1 MLSFSYVAR
10 NLKTGEKIEA
20 QIEAESEAAAARLL
34 GERDLAPLEIKL
46 LKDPGASD
54 GIFNRVPP
62 KQKVIFSRQ
71 LSTLV
76 NAGLPLVQS
85 LNTVRGQTPNKALKY
100 IISKIVS
107 DVEAGSSLSAAMA
120 RHPKVFGEVYTSLV
134 AAGEASGTLD
144 VSLTRLADQEEKD
157 AEMISKVRG
166 ALVYPLIVVMVLLG
180 VVTFLLT
187 SVLPQ
192 VQSLYAGLPGVKLP
206 LVTQVLLAVAHFILH
221 FWWLIFLVIGGGG
234 LAALRFVRTPG
245 GQQFIDELK
254 MKAWGIG
261 PLFMKVYMARFSRTS
276 ATLVASGVPLIQML
290 NTTAK
295 SIGNVHIEA
304 AINRATE
311 QVRGGKSLSAALSGD
326 DHFLELVPNM
336 IHIGEQSGA
345 LDSMLAKLADYYE
358 KEVDN
363 QIRSISTVIEPV
375 LMITVGIIALI
386 VVAAVLLPIYTLAG
400 KNFIHP

>member
-10 NLKTGEKIEA
+10 DTKTGEKIQA

-34 GERDLAPLEIKL
+34 SERGLAPLEIKL
-46 LKDPGASD
+46 LKSPGAGD
-54 GIFNRVPP
+54 GIFNRIPT
-62 KQKVIFSRQ
+62 KHKVIFSRQ

-85 LNTVRGQTPNKALKY
+85 LNTVRSQTPNKSLKFV
-100 IISKIVS
+100 ISKIVS
-107 DVEAGSSLSAAMA
+107 DVEAGSSLSDAMA
-120 RHPKVFGEVYTSLV
+120 RHPKVFDEVYTSLV

-144 VSLTRLADQEEKD
+144 VSLTRLSDQEEKD
-157 AEMISKVRG
+157 AEMISKLRG
-166 ALVYPLIVVMVLLG
+166 ALVYPLIVIIVLLG

-206 LVTQVLLAVAHFILH
+206 LVTQVLLGVAHIISR
-221 FWWLIFLVIGGGG
+221 FWWLILLLMGGGS
-234 LAALRFVRTPG
+234 LAALRFIRTPG
-245 GQQFIDELK
+245 GRLFIDELK
-254 MKAWGIG
+254 MKAWGVG

-276 ATLVASGVPLIQML
+276 ATLIASGVPLIQML

-295 SIGNVHIEA
+295 SIGNVHVA
-304 AINRATE
+304 SAITKATE
-311 QVRGGKSLSAALSGD
+311 QVRGGKSLSASLASD
-326 DHFLELVPNM
+326 KHFLELVPNM

-363 QIRSISTVIEPV
+363 QIKSISTVIEPV
-375 LMITVGIIALI
+375 LMVTVGIIALI

-400 KNFIHP
+400 KNFIRP

>member
-10 NLKTGEKIEA
+10 DTKTGEKIEA
-20 QIEAESEAAAARLL
+20 QIEAENEAAAARLL
-34 GERDLAPLEIKL
+34 SERGLAPLEIKPI
-46 LKDPGASD
+46 KDPGAGD
-54 GIFNRVPP
+54 GVFNRIPS

-85 LNTVRGQTPNKALKY
+85 LSTVRGQTPNKALKFV
-100 IISKIVS
+100 IGKVVS
-107 DVEAGSSLSAAMA
+107 DIEAGSSLSDAMA
-120 RHPKVFGEVYTSLV
+120 HHPKVFDEVYTSLV

-144 VSLTRLADQEEKD
+144 VSLTRLADQQEKD
-157 AEMISKVRG
+157 AEMIGKLRG
-166 ALVYPLIVVMVLLG
+166 ALVYPLIVIIVLLG

-206 LVTQVLLAVAHFILH
+206 LVTQILLNVAHFILS
-221 FWWLIFLVIGGGG
+221 FWWSILLFLGGGS
-234 LAALRFVRTPG
+234 AVALRWVHTPAG
-245 GQQFIDELK
+245 RLFIDELK
-254 MKAWGIG
+254 MRAWGVG
-261 PLFMKVYMARFSRTS
+261 PLFMKVYMARFSRTA

-304 AINRATE
+304 TIAKATE
-311 QVRGGKSLSAALSGD
+311 QVRGGKALSASLTGD
-326 DHFLELVPNM
+326 KHFLELVPNM

-345 LDSMLAKLADYYE
+345 LDDMLAKLADYYE

-363 QIRSISTVIEPV
+363 QIKSISTIIEPV
-375 LMITVGIIALI
+375 LMVTVGIIALI

-400 KNFIHP
+400 KNFIRP

>member
-10 NLKTGEKIEA
+10 DTKSGKKIEA
-20 QIEAESEAAAARLL
+20 TVEAENEAAAARLL
-34 GERDLAPLEIKL
+34 TDRGLAPLEIKL
-46 LKDPGASD
+46 LKDAAAGQ
-54 GIFNRVPP
+54 GVFNRIPS

-85 LNTVRGQTPNKALKY
+85 LTTVRGQTPNKSLKFV
-100 IISKIVS
+100 ISSIVS
-107 DVEAGSSLSAAMA
+107 DVEAGSSLSDAMA
-120 RHPKVFGEVYTSLV
+120 RHPKVFDEVYTSLV

-144 VSLTRLADQEEKD
+144 VSLTRLADQQEKD
-157 AEMISKVRG
+157 SEMVAKLRG
-166 ALVYPLIVVMVLLG
+166 ALVYPLIVIMVLTG
-180 VVTFLLT
+180 VVTFMLT

-206 LVTQVLLAVAHFILH
+206 LVTQLLLDVAHFILS
-221 FWWLIFLVIGGGG
+221 FWWIILLLLGGGG
-234 LAALRFVRTPG
+234 VAAFRWIRTHAG
-245 GQQFIDELK
+245 RLFLDGLK
-254 MKAWGIG
+254 MRAWGVG
-261 PLFMKVYMARFSRTS
+261 PLFMKIYMARFSRTS

-295 SIGNVHIEA
+295 SIGNVHVSA
-304 AINRATE
+304 AINKATE
-311 QVRGGKSLSAALSGD
+311 QVRGGKALSASLAND
-326 DHFLELVPNM
+326 KHFLELVPNM

-363 QIRSISTVIEPV
+363 QIKSISTVIEPV
-375 LMITVGIIALI
+375 LMVTVGIIALI
-386 VVAAVLLPIYTLAG
+386 VVAAVLLPIYSLAG
-400 KNFIHP
+400 KNFIRP

>member
-10 NLKTGEKIEA
+10 DTKTGEKIEA
-20 QIEAESEAAAARLL
+20 QIEAENEATAGRLL
-34 GERDLAPLEIKL
+34 TERGLAPLEIKL
-46 LKDPGASD
+46 IKDPGS
-54 GIFNRVPP
+54 GEGVFNRIPS

-85 LNTVRGQTPNKALKY
+85 LNTVRGQTPNKSLKFVT
-100 IISKIVS
+100 SKIVS
-107 DVEAGSSLSAAMA
+107 DVEAGSSLSDAMA
-120 RHPKVFGEVYTSLV
+120 RHPKVFDEVYTSLV

-157 AEMISKVRG
+157 AEMISKLRG

-180 VVTFLLT
+180 VVTFMLT

-206 LVTQVLLAVAHFILH
+206 LVTQILLGVAHIILH
-221 FWWLIFLVIGGGG
+221 FWWIILLVVGGTVTV
-234 LAALRFVRTPG
+234 ALRWVRTPG
-245 GQQFIDELK
+245 GRLFIDELK
-254 MKAWGIG
+254 MRAWGIG

-295 SIGNVHIEA
+295 SIGNVHVEA
-304 AINRATE
+304 AIAKATE
-311 QVRGGKSLSAALSGD
+311 QVRGGKSLSASLAGD
-326 DHFLELVPNM
+326 KHFLELVPNM

-363 QIRSISTVIEPV
+363 QIKSISTIIEPV

-400 KNFIHP
+400 KNFIRP

>member
-1 MLSFSYVAR
+1 MKPSGISR
-10 NLKTGEKIEA
+10 NDTLPDKVFTKVEN
-20 QIEAESEAAAARLL
+20 EAEFPGGKEAW
-34 GERDLAPLEIKL
+34 
-46 LKDPGASD
+46 
-54 GIFNRVPP
+54 
-62 KQKVIFSRQ
+62 
-71 LSTLV
+71 T
-76 NAGLPLVQS
+76 
-85 LNTVRGQTPNKALKY
+85 KY